1 PIAYIGHVKRRPE
14 LTVLAQD
21 GLSWLRMSPGRISK
35 IRLHSL
41 VRQEDHSSE
50 PTPPA
55 KRRAQVLS
63 RMPLAAPARSAG
75 SSWTRLSTAISL
87 SPVRQCA
94 VSFRSHPMTN
104 KDRVATI
111 N

>member
-1 PIAYIGHVKRRPE
+1 MKRRRRRSE
-14 LTVLAQD
+14 LTAVLPQD
-21 GLSWLRMSPGRISK
+21 GLSWLRMSPGRISN
-35 IRLHSL
+35 IRLLSL
-41 VRQEDHSSE
+41 VRQEGHSSE

-55 KRRAQVLS
+55 ERRAQVLS

-75 SSWTRLSTAISL
+75 LSWTRLSTALCL

-94 VSFRSHPMTN
+94 VSFWSHPMTN

>member
-1 PIAYIGHVKRRPE
+1 GQVDRGPE
-14 LTVLAQD
+14 LPVLAQD
-21 GLSWLRMSPGRISK
+21 GLSRLRISPGRISN
-35 IRLHSL
+35 IRLPPWL
-41 VRQEDHSSE
+41 RQEDHFSE
-50 PTPPA
+50 PPPPA

-63 RMPLAAPARSAG
+63 RMPLAAPARRAG
-75 SSWTRLSTAISL
+75 SSWPRLSTALSL

-111 N
+111 V